1 MAAAASRV
9 YVLTLGAVSVSAA
22 ISLVQVVT
30 GAKAPLQIIR
40 ATVSQSS
47 STTSTQQRVQLNK
60 KKTTAAT
67 VTSQTPALLGP
78 STDPAA
84 NAVGGTALSGV
95 NASAEG
101 TDDVVSFQDVF
112 NYLNGWI
119 FLPTPKEYLFVDV
132 GGVTAAING
141 GMVIKLPSAP
151 GSAVTLVSNLVFEE
165 LA

>member
-1 MAAAASRV
+1 MAAAASRC

-84 NAVGGTALSGV
+84 NAVGGAALSGV

-132 GGVTAAING
+132 GGVTASING

-151 GSAVTLVSNLVFEE
+151 GSAVTLVANLIFEE

>member
-1 MAAAASRV
+1 MAAAASRM

-40 ATVSQSS
+40 ATISQSS
-47 STTSTQQRVQLNK
+47 STTSTQQRAQLNK

-84 NAVGGTALSGV
+84 NAVGGAALSGV

-132 GGVTAAING
+132 GGVTAGING
-141 GMVIKLPSAP
+141 GLVIKLPSAP
-151 GSAVTLVSNLVFEE
+151 GSAVTLVSNMIFEE